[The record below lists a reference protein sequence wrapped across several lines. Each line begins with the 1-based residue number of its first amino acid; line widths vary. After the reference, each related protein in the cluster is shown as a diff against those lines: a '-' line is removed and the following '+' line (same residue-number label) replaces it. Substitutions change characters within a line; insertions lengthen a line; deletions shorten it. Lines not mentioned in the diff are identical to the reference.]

1 MNLKTID
8 EILFKPNT
16 DPWIPRW
23 WLYDVVSVFLHI
35 VVILMMMAPIVC
47 FIVFKD

>member
-8 EILFKPNT
+8 EILFKQNT

-23 WLYDVVSVFLHI
+23 WMYYVVSVVLHI
-35 VVILMMMAPIVC
+35 VVIMLMMALIVC